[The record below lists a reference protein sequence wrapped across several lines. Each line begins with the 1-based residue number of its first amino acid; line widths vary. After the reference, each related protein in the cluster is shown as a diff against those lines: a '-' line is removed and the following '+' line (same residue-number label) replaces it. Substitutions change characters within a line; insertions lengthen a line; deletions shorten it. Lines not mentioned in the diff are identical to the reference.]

1 MRRVS
6 VARSTASEVRNAMS
20 QQVEV
25 SLRIPNMKVR
35 ALDEAGYPIDH
46 SAVRFKKLVLVP
58 AIPKSGDSLQ
68 LTTGSGRMLEST
80 VQRADWS
87 EDRELFVVAC
97 QYSKR
102 SISSDE
108 YHALEDDPE
117 WQMRPLL

>member
-1 MRRVS
+1 
-6 VARSTASEVRNAMS
+6 
-20 QQVEV
+20 
-25 SLRIPNMKVR
+25 MKVR

-46 SAVRFKKLVLVP
+46 GAVRFKKLVVVP

-80 VQRADWS
+80 VQRTDWN

-102 SISSDE
+102 SISADE
-108 YHALEDDPE
+108 YDALEDDPD
-117 WQMRPLL
+117 WQMRPLI